1 LIIWWLKVS
10 LPKEL
15 KELQD
20 KRTKLEDDSRG
31 LKEEQKN
38 LEENAK
44 ELEQKIIE
52 RLKHENKDT
61 RQDISRLKSV
71 IDDLGQ
77 RLSQLPQAEE
87 SAEPSDEATS
97 KSYLK
102 KCFECGKEIPIASE
116 ECQYC
121 GAAQAEEV
129 VTVEEDAAEEE
140 NVKVGA
146 VEDSSE
152 VTKDEIGDELTQL
165 TGKRKGGFLQTLFN
179 KQKNT

>member
-1 LIIWWLKVS
+1 M
-10 LPKEL
+10 
-15 KELQD
+15 ELQD
-20 KRTKLEDDSRG
+20 KRTKLEDESRA

-38 LEENAK
+38 LEENVK

-52 RLKHENKDT
+52 RLKNGNKNT
-61 RQDISRLKSV
+61 RQDISRLKSL

-77 RLSQLPQAEE
+77 RLSQLPQAKE

-102 KCFECGKEIPIASE
+102 KCVECEKEIPIASE

-129 VTVEEDAAEEE
+129 VGVEENAAEEE
-140 NVKVGA
+140 NVTVGTI
-146 VEDSSE
+146 EDSSE
-152 VTKDEIGDELTQL
+152 FTQDEIGNELTQL
-165 TGKRKGGFLQTLFN
+165 SGKRKDGFLQTLFRF
-179 KQKNT
+179 KR

>member
-1 LIIWWLKVS
+1 MS

-20 KRTKLEDDSRG
+20 KRTKLEDESRG

-38 LEENAK
+38 LKENVK

-52 RLKHENKDT
+52 RLKNENKNT
-61 RQDISRLKSV
+61 RQDISKLKSV

-77 RLSQLPQAEE
+77 KLSQLSQTEE
-87 SAEPSDEATS
+87 SVEPFDEATS

-102 KCFECGKEIPIASE
+102 NCVECGKEIPIASE

-121 GAAQAEEV
+121 GAEQDEEV
-129 VTVEEDAAEEE
+129 VTAEKDATEEE
-140 NVKVGA
+140 NVA
-146 VEDSSE
+146 VE
-152 VTKDEIGDELTQL
+152 T
-165 TGKRKGGFLQTLFN
+165 
-179 KQKNT
+179 